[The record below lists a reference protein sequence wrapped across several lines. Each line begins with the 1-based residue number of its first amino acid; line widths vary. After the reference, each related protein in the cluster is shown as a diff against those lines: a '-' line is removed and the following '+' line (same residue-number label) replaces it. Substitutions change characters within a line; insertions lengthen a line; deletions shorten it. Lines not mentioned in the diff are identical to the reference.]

1 MDGLLKFGLFMLIV
15 TGIPAI
21 GAAIVTLAK
30 GYARRGEGVSPAEVD
45 ELRAEVAV
53 LRTLPERVQELEERL
68 DFAERMLAQ
77 HRAAERIPPPA
88 R

>member
-21 GAAIVTLAK
+21 GGAIITLAK
-30 GYARRGEGVSPAEVD
+30 GYARRYEGASPAEVD
-45 ELRAEVAV
+45 ELRAELAE
-53 LRTLPERVQELEERL
+53 LRSLPERVQELEERV

-77 HRAAERIPPPA
+77 QREADRIPGNQS
-88 R
+88 

>member
-30 GYARRGEGVSPAEVD
+30 GYARRAEGVSPVEVD
-45 ELRAEVAV
+45 ELRAEVAAM
-53 LRTLPERVQELEERL
+53 RTLPERVQELEERL

-77 HRAAERIPPPA
+77 QRAAERIPPPA
-88 R
+88 S

>member
-1 MDGLLKFGLFMLIV
+1 MDGMLKFGLFMLIV
-15 TGIPAI
+15 TGIPAL

-30 GYARRGEGVSPAEVD
+30 GYARRFEGTAPAEVD
-45 ELRAEVAV
+45 ALRAEVAE
-53 LRTLPERVQELEERL
+53 LRGLPERVQELEERL

-77 HRAAERIPPPA
+77 RREADRLPPPA